1 MTPKGLVL
9 TDTSLVLP
17 LIAMLPPRALIEVTA
32 PLALDKLIV
41 VPFMAIPGP
50 AFRVMS
56 PV

>member
-41 VPFMAIPGP
+41 VPLMAIPGP